1 MANTTE
7 KPQNIFFSL
16 VSYISFTFIG
26 YFIIGL
32 SLSVLPIFIN
42 KNLGFSMFVAG
53 FVVSLQYF
61 STFLMRAYSGKI
73 VDTKGPKPAVLGSM
87 ISFSISGVV
96 LLIAYYFRFSPISS
110 LILLMITRLLTG
122 CAEGMVGASPINW
135 AILALGDQ
143 HTAKIISYN
152 GVASYGALA
161 AGAFCGVIMVDD
173 LGFYGLGILIILLGI
188 IGFFIAKSKKNI
200 IGIQQNQVQ
209 ESFYKVL
216 IKVAPFGFCLAFGG
230 LGFATISTFI
240 TLYYNYYHWQD
251 GALCLSVFGIL
262 FVFSRIV
269 FSNAINTFG
278 GIKVAIASLFVE
290 VLGLTVISIAHQS
303 YLALIGAGITGLGFS
318 LVFPALGVMA
328 IKKVPAANHGSA
340 LAGYGL
346 FIDIS
351 LGITGPLIGGVAD
364 QFGLPYI
371 FPFSVGVV
379 LLGLALAFY
388 LKQKTSRQML

>member
-1 MANTTE
+1 MTVDSETP
-7 KPQNIFFSL
+7 KNIFNQL
-16 VSYISFTFIG
+16 ISYIAFTFIG

-42 KNLGFSMFVAG
+42 KTLGFSMLIAG
-53 FVVSLQYF
+53 VVISLQYV

-73 VDTKGPKPAVLGSM
+73 VDQKGPKPAVIGSM
-87 ISFSISGVV
+87 LSFAVTGAI
-96 LLIAYYFRFSPISS
+96 LIGAYYFRFSPAIS
-110 LILLMITRLLTG
+110 LIFLIITRLLTG

-135 AILALGDQ
+135 AILSLGDN

-161 AGAFCGVIMVDD
+161 LGAFSGVIIVNN
-173 LGFYGLGILIILLGI
+173 LSFYGLGILIIVAGLV
-188 IGFFIAKSKKNI
+188 GFMMARNKQNK
-200 IGIQQNQVQ
+200 IGIHSAEKQQ
-209 ESFYKVL
+209 SFWSVL
-216 IKVAPFGFCLAFGG
+216 AKVAPFGFCLAFGG

-240 TLYYNYYHWQD
+240 TLYYDYYHWKD

-278 GIKVAIASLFVE
+278 GIRVAIASLAVE
-290 VLGLTVISIAHQS
+290 TIGLTVISLSHQS
-303 YLALIGAGITGLGFS
+303 YMALIGAGITGLGFS
-318 LVFPALGVMA
+318 LIFPALGVMA
-328 IKKVPAANHGSA
+328 IKAVPPSNHGSA

-364 QFGLPYI
+364 HFGLAYI
-371 FPFSVGVV
+371 FPFSVGIV
-379 LLGLALAFY
+379 LIGLALAYY
-388 LKQKTSRQML
+388 LKIKDSGSGM